1 MNQKEFDILV
11 QKTIASTADLLVSKG
26 REYAGTED
34 RLSNF
39 KRGANLTG
47 ATPLQ
52 VAFIYASKHY
62 DSIATYVRE
71 TAADRGLVPNLS
83 EPIEGRFDD
92 LINYMI
98 LMKAI
103 VVEQQK
109 ERSNSTGQGNSFLG
123 GGTVGAFQSSP
134 VNSAFQVKTVNHGVV
149 ALTQVEWD
157 EWQKSQRLPDRITA
171 TQKPPKESTF
181 S

>member
-11 QKTIASTADLLVSKG
+11 QSTVKSTADLLVSKG
-26 REYAGTED
+26 REYSGTED

-62 DSIATYVRE
+62 DSISTYVRE

-83 EPIEGRFDD
+83 EPIESRFDD

-103 VVEQQK
+103 VVERSREYNSLITNPYGYKIQTVKHGLVNLSK
-109 ERSNSTGQGNSFLG
+109 E
-123 GGTVGAFQSSP
+123 
-134 VNSAFQVKTVNHGVV
+134 
-149 ALTQVEWD
+149 EYD
-157 EWQKSQRLPDRITA
+157 EWEKTQRLPDRITA
-171 TQKPPKESTF
+171 TQVATPEPQNGSYL
-181 S
+181 